1 VFSFGVV
8 SSGILV
14 AYPCFDCG
22 IGADLYWLVK
32 FWHAL
37 CLFLIKFL
45 SLLKKINYDGF
56 VRSIG

>member
-22 IGADLYWLVK
+22 IGVDLYWLVK
-32 FWHAL
+32 YLHAL
-37 CLFLIKFL
+37 CHFFN
-45 SLLKKINYDGF
+45 KIL
-56 VRSIG
+56 